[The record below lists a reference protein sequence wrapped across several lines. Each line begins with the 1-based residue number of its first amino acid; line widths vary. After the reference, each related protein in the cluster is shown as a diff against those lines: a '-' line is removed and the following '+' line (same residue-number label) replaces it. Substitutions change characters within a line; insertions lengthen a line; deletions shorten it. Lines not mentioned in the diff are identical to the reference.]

1 MISTSTKIPFFLQTS
16 AGVGVTGIT
25 SANIQG
31 GSAYIVK
38 ADGTTASVVLSGANL
53 FEVDSVNQPG
63 IYQFL
68 IPGSVLNVIG
78 KLSIAF
84 YPSIGATFITKVIIE
99 EVGVSISD
107 FALMRKILTNN
118 EVVDQP
124 NGLLRLY
131 DDNGIDVVAEW
142 YLQDDSSTK
151 SIYNIR
157 RKIRK

>member
-31 GSAYIVK
+31 GSAYFTK

-53 FEVDSVNQPG
+53 FEIDSVNQPG

-84 YPSIGATFITKVIIE
+84 YPAIGATFIAKVIIE

-107 FALMRKILTNN
+107 LALMRKILTNN
-118 EVVDQP
+118 EVIDQP

-142 YLQDDSSTK
+142 YLQDDSSSK

-157 RKIRK
+157 KKLRK